1 MAHEPTGLGD
11 RGQALWDSLK
21 TGNLLKDALALE
33 IARTA
38 DRLDEMDNI
47 IQGKGVLN
55 LMQFRLTE
63 LPSEDGD
70 PYVVEVKFNAV
81 MSEAKGLQGSLVSLS
96 ARYEALSGAGP
107 ATQAGPVKAG
117 PAKPLPDNVSPLDSI
132 LRRAKTS

>member
-1 MAHEPTGLGD
+1 MSDPASLGE
-11 RGQALWDSLK
+11 RGAALWERLS
-21 TGNLLKDALALE
+21 TGDPLVDALALE

-70 PYVVEVKFNAV
+70 PYTVEVKFNAV
-81 MSEAKGLQGSLVSLS
+81 MSEAKGQQAILATLVSK
-96 ARYEALSGAGP
+96 YEATAAKGAP
-107 ATQAGPVKAG
+107 AARGGAV
-117 PAKPLPDNVSPLDSI
+117 PAELPDNVSPLDRI
-132 LRRAKTS
+132 LKGVSKRA